1 MVDRPRPRNRLWRAA
16 PPAEG
21 CFAGTNAGTT
31 DWTATAPNEHEERI
45 GLGAPIGNLGLICA
59 RLRRLDKRA
68 MMSGNVRADDL
79 TEVVRYALETTR
91 AATICLSTTR

>member
-1 MVDRPRPRNRLWRAA
+1 
-16 PPAEG
+16 
-21 CFAGTNAGTT
+21 
-31 DWTATAPNEHEERI
+31 
-45 GLGAPIGNLGLICA
+45 
-59 RLRRLDKRA
+59 